1 MAGLELTSLHPVPLP
16 PVFTLSPAFLTL
28 LATAVFAATYVGMAL
43 GRVPGLAIDRTG
55 IALFAAVALAVAG
68 AIPHDWIAGA
78 IDFPTLAVL
87 FGLMI
92 LSSQFGLA
100 GFYDWCAARIAAAA
114 GSPAVLLALTV
125 AVAGG
130 LSAVLANDV
139 VVFAMTPMLANG
151 VKARGLDPRPFLI
164 ALAGAANAGSAATVI
179 GNPQNILIGQVGA
192 LDFWAFLAVCGPP
205 AAAALIVVFA
215 VVRLTW
221 WRALAPRARPEA
233 PPAPPLL
240 DAHQTRKGAIATLAL
255 VALFATPLPREIT
268 ALAVAAA
275 LLVSRRM
282 ATRRMMGQ
290 VDWHL
295 ILLFACLFVVNAAFA
310 RTGLP
315 AAALE
320 GLGAQGLLP
329 DRLAVLTPL
338 TLVASNTIGNVPAVI
353 MLLTLWPAPPE
364 TALYGLALLST
375 LAGNLFIV
383 GSLANIIVV
392 ERAAAIGVRLSFA
405 DHARSGVPMTLISLL
420 PAVFWLEAGG
430 MSW

>member
-1 MAGLELTSLHPVPLP
+1 M
-16 PVFTLSPAFLTL
+16 FTLSPAFLTL

-55 IALFAAVALAVAG
+55 IALLAAVALAVAG
-68 AIPHDWIAGA
+68 AVPHDRIASA

-100 GFYDWCAARIAAAA
+100 GFYDWCAARIAAAV

-151 VKARGLDPRPFLI
+151 IQARGLDPRPFLI

-192 LDFWAFLAVCGPP
+192 LDFWAFLSICGPP
-205 AAAALIVVFA
+205 AIAALVVVF
-215 VVRLTW
+215 VVVHLTW
-221 WRALAPRARPEA
+221 RRELAPRATPKA
-233 PPAPPLL
+233 PPVPPL
-240 DAHQTRKGAIATLAL
+240 DWHQARKGAIATLIL
-255 VALFATPLPREIT
+255 VALFATPLPREIA

-320 GLGAQGLLP
+320 ALRVQGLLP

-338 TLVASNTIGNVPAVI
+338 ALMASNTIGNVPAVI
-353 MLLTLWPAPPE
+353 MLLSLWPAPPE
-364 TALYGLALLST
+364 SALYGLALLST

-420 PAVFWLEAGG
+420 PAVFWLGASG